1 MSRREVVVVVRRGS
15 GEFLALLRSP
25 AKGGYWNPPAGGVEP
40 GESASRAAGRE
51 PAEDTGLRA
60 EVVDP
65 GLELVYGRPDGARV
79 HVDAF
84 AARAPAGREPE
95 LESEHVEHRWCSEE
109 EAAPLFAYPEPR
121 TALHAAA
128 ARLLGTAA

>member
-1 MSRREVVVVVRRGS
+1 MIRREVVVVVRRGS

-40 GESASRAAGRE
+40 GETASRAAGRE
-51 PAEDTGLRA
+51 LAEETGLRA
-60 EVVDP
+60 EVVDL
-65 GLELVYGRPDGARV
+65 GLELVYARPDGARV

-84 AARAPAGREPE
+84 AAQAPAGWEPE
-95 LESEHVEHRWCSEE
+95 LEGEHVDHRWCSEQ
-109 EAAPLFAYPEPR
+109 EAARLFAYPEPR
-121 TALHAAA
+121 EALHAA